1 LVENVRRAYLMLI
14 IAAIHEYV
22 LCANLYGKRS
32 PPQTPFDSA
41 SVVKTD
47 MVLTRFSENFR
58 KTTAAES

>member
-1 LVENVRRAYLMLI
+1 MLI